1 MAALRAAFMGVFQ
14 DLVVSARSTPFT
26 RRAILP
32 HLPKMASVL
41 GRRQPPCPVQ
51 SALPLI
57 WRMCVAGAHQARVC
71 TSRESLTEGNIEH
84 AGSCINPGIQS
95 QGMCIW
101 RIILS

>member
-1 MAALRAAFMGVFQ
+1 MQTHAIVRYEEQMAALRAAFTGVFQ

-41 GRRQPPCPVQ
+41 GRRQTPCPPQ

-57 WRMCVAGAHQARVC
+57 LHV
-71 TSRESLTEGNIEH
+71 
-84 AGSCINPGIQS
+84 
-95 QGMCIW
+95 
-101 RIILS
+101 